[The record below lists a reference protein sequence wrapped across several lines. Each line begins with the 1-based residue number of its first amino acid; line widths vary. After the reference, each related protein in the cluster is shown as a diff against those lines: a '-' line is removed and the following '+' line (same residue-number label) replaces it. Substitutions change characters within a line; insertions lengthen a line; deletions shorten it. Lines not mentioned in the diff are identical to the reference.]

1 MIDKGARKQA
11 EVQPVCRVCESAIL
25 NLKGCRLSPVSAL
38 GGAVCALGTTVT
50 LRRRRRVSTSECWVV
65 RSDSACAPDRIEYA
79 RQCELKSQK
88 LEMPDACAWRPEAGG
103 RYGAEPGPRA
113 AHREGAA
120 HLHLRQPTFFT
131 ELTKFGEAVIRT
143 SGTPALRRLRLLL
156 FQICLL
162 AWRVNK

>member
-1 MIDKGARKQA
+1 MPVRGGPKPEVATARSRA
-11 EVQPVCRVCESAIL
+11 RGPPTES
-25 NLKGCRLSPVSAL
+25 V
-38 GGAVCALGTTVT
+38 
-50 LRRRRRVSTSECWVV
+50 
-65 RSDSACAPDRIEYA
+65 
-79 RQCELKSQK
+79 
-88 LEMPDACAWRPEAGG
+88 
-103 RYGAEPGPRA
+103 
-113 AHREGAA
+113 REGAA

>member
-1 MIDKGARKQA
+1 MPVRGGPKP
-11 EVQPVCRVCESAIL
+11 EV
-25 NLKGCRLSPVSAL
+25 G
-38 GGAVCALGTTVT
+38 
-50 LRRRRRVSTSECWVV
+50 
-65 RSDSACAPDRIEYA
+65 
-79 RQCELKSQK
+79 
-88 LEMPDACAWRPEAGG
+88 
-103 RYGAEPGPRA
+103 YGAEPGPRRA